1 MHSHANLPGAF
12 NQTEPREIFQQTKID
27 LTAKVDEND
36 PQVVNITY
44 PAAFSEE
51 YIRPEVRLEIG
62 PLASWVPSAA
72 HIIRPYAYDL
82 YPELFENPECPVV
95 AISAERTF
103 WEKATILHQ
112 EAHRPGLIP
121 ARHSRHYYDLYKLAL
136 SPIRGNALA
145 DIQLLRD
152 VVEFKTKFYPAAWA
166 RYDLATPG
174 SFRLLR
180 ADVEYVARLEKDYR
194 EMQLMLFGEPQAST
208 RYSVSC

>member
-1 MHSHANLPGAF
+1 MHSHTNLPGAF

-145 DIQLLRD
+145 DISCFVTLSNSKPNSIPQLGRG
-152 VVEFKTKFYPAAWA
+152 TIS
-166 RYDLATPG
+166 R
-174 SFRLLR
+174 R
-180 ADVEYVARLEKDYR
+180 
-194 EMQLMLFGEPQAST
+194 QALSGCCVRMWST
-208 RYSVSC
+208 